1 MNEYN
6 RIFANN
12 MKYYMNRYG
21 YNQTSLGEKLGVSH
35 STVATWVTGVN
46 FPRITKI
53 EALCKLFNCSKADL
67 LQIEQHD
74 LSSNE
79 KMQMDRLMIYAQK
92 LNEKGITKV
101 IDFIEDL
108 KEDYFD

>member
-1 MNEYN
+1 MNEEN

-12 MKYYMNRYG
+12 MKYYMRRYG
-21 YNQTSLGEKLGVSH
+21 YNQTSLGERLGVSH
-35 STVATWVTGVN
+35 STVATWVSGAN
-46 FPRITKI
+46 FPRFTKLV
-53 EALCKLFNCSKADL
+53 ALCDLFHCSKADL
-67 LQIEQHD
+67 IQIEQHD

-79 KMQMDRLMIYAQK
+79 KMQMDRLLIYAQR

-108 KEDYFD
+108 REDYFD